1 MADDIRLKI
10 AASIDAIEGAYEY
23 FLAYAAQGITEES
36 NSGRVG
42 AQLRTHLDA
51 MAAALGGLGPQILA
65 LIEEGG
71 SDATGDLA
79 GFQAVVEADA
89 RRALAVV
96 ALVRARE
103 SVTSQLVDNLNAS
116 VHVRTALTDLFILDE
131 VLKLGVDRAT
141 LPEGSEPEG

>member
-1 MADDIRLKI
+1 MAGDTRLKI
-10 AASIDAIEGAYEY
+10 AAGIDAIEGAYEY
-23 FLAYAAQGITEES
+23 FLAYAAQGITEEPE
-36 NSGRVG
+36 SGRV
-42 AQLRTHLDA
+42 ATQLRTHLNA
-51 MAAALGGLGPQILA
+51 MATALGRLGAQILA

-79 GFQAVVEADA
+79 RFQPVVEADA

-96 ALVRARE
+96 ALVQAQA